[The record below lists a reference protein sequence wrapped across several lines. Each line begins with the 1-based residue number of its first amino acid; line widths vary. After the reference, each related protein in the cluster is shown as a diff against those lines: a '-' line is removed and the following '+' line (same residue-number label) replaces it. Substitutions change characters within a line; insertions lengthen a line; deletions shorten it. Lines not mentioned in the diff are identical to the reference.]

1 MIKTIIKRLLRHRLS
16 LMIILAPLVAILIMG
31 LYVLF
36 MVSTETQ
43 TNISD
48 IQSAYH
54 YGFDTQAKNE
64 IQTAISIANNYYQ
77 QEQKG
82 LLTQEVAQKQAAED
96 IRNLRYGV
104 NGYFFVD
111 DTSGNNV
118 VDLGTSQEGHNRFN
132 VQDANGRYFIQE
144 MIKNGSNPQGG
155 YTNYSFPKP
164 NDPNGPSYT
173 KRSYSLLFKPWNWVI
188 GTGNYF
194 DDINQEMS
202 GPITRLNESVV
213 QTYKSVGIIAF
224 LVLLISVLIAWV
236 MNRKIQRDLYIC
248 DKQAKSLAEGNLQDL
263 SLTAK
268 GEFNGLSHSIDEAR
282 QALSV
287 IITNISD
294 TAFQV
299 SSSSE
304 EMYASSSQSAQ
315 ANNQIAASIM
325 GVSDT
330 IQTQLTLIQEIAD
343 QMRDVAQDT
352 ECAST
357 EAVSMSNQASE
368 SQKTAEQG
376 SNIIQKTVQQMQVI
390 RESVDS
396 TAQVIQ
402 VLGERSQAI
411 GEINNTISGISEQT
425 NLLALNAAIEAA
437 RAGEH
442 GRGFSVV
449 AEEVRKL
456 ADQSRDAASKIAEII
471 LEIQEKAQQAVV
483 TMQNSTHEV
492 SQGVVDAE
500 ESGKAF
506 YEIAQQVQSISN
518 IVKGVKES
526 LDRAG
531 GSAHRVAQS
540 TQDML
545 HQNQVIADE
554 SQSISAAVEQQTAS
568 SQEMTNISEALATMS
583 MTLMTKVKEFRL

>member
-1 MIKTIIKRLLRHRLS
+1 MIV
-16 LMIILAPLVAILIMG
+16 LAPLIAILIMG

-36 MVSTETQ
+36 MLFTTTHTDST
-43 TNISD
+43 D
-48 IQSAYH
+48 IQAAYH

-64 IQTAISIANNYYQ
+64 IQTATSIANYYYL

-82 LLTQEVAQKQAAED
+82 LLTHEVAQKLAADD
-96 IRNLRYGV
+96 IRILRYGA

-111 DTSGNNV
+111 DTSGNNI
-118 VDLGTSQEGHNRFN
+118 VDLGTAQEGHNRFN
-132 VQDANGRYFIQE
+132 AQDAHGKYFIQE
-144 MIKNGSNPQGG
+144 LIKNGSNPQGG

-164 NDPNGPSYT
+164 NDPNGLSYT
-173 KRSYSLLFKPWNWVI
+173 KGSYSLLFKPWNWVI

-202 GPITRLNESVV
+202 GPLTRLNAAVAK
-213 QTYKSVGIIAF
+213 TYRSVGIIAL
-224 LVLLISVLIAWV
+224 LVLVISILIAWV
-236 MNRKIQRDLYIC
+236 MNRKIQKDLQIC
-248 DKQAKSLAEGNLQDL
+248 NLQAKSLAEGNLHDL
-263 SLTAK
+263 SLKAR
-268 GEFNGLSHSIDEAR
+268 GEFAGLSHSIDESR
-282 QALSV
+282 QALA
-287 IITNISD
+287 ITIMGIRES
-294 TAFQV
+294 ASQV
-299 SSSSE
+299 ASSSE
-304 EMYASSSQSAQ
+304 LMHASSSQSTQ

-330 IQTQLTLIQEIAD
+330 IQNQLSLIQEIAD
-343 QMRDVAQDT
+343 QMRIVAQDT
-352 ECAST
+352 ELAST
-357 EAVSMSNQASE
+357 EAVSMSNQANE

-376 SNIIQKTVQQMQVI
+376 SNIIQKTVQQMEVI
-390 RESVDS
+390 RESVES
-396 TAQVIQ
+396 TAQVIRI
-402 VLGERSQAI
+402 LGERSQAI

-425 NLLALNAAIEAA
+425 NLLALNAAIESA

-456 ADQSRDAASKIAEII
+456 ADQSRTAASTIAEII

-483 TMQNSTHEV
+483 TMQKSTQEV

-506 YEIAQQVQSISN
+506 YGIAQQVQSIST
-518 IVKGVKES
+518 IVKGVKAS

-545 HQNQVIADE
+545 HQNEVIADE
-554 SQSISAAVEQQTAS
+554 SQSISAAVEQQSAS
-568 SQEMTNISEALATMS
+568 SQEMENISEALARMS
-583 MTLMTKVKEFRL
+583 TLLITKVKEFSL

>member
-1 MIKTIIKRLLRHRLS
+1 MNALVQRLLRYRLS
-16 LMIILAPLVAILIMG
+16 LMIVLAPLVAILIMG
-31 LYVLF
+31 SYVFF

-43 TNISD
+43 TSISD

-54 YGFDTQAKNE
+54 YGFDIQAKNE
-64 IQTAISIANNYYQ
+64 ILTAKSIANYYYQ

-82 LLTQEVAQKQAAED
+82 LLTHQVAQKLAADD
-96 IRNLRYGV
+96 IRNLRYGE

-118 VDLGTSQEGHNRFN
+118 VDLGTAQEGHNRLN
-132 VQDANGRYFIQE
+132 AQDANGKYFIQE
-144 MIKNGSNPQGG
+144 IIKNGSDPQGG
-155 YTNYSFPKP
+155 YTDYSFPKP

-173 KRSYSLLFKPWNWVI
+173 KRSYSLLFEPWNWVI

-194 DDINQEMS
+194 DDINQAMS
-202 GPITRLNESVV
+202 GPISRLNAAVV
-213 QTYKSVGIIAF
+213 KSYRTVGIISF
-224 LVLLISVLIAWV
+224 LVLLISVFIAWL
-236 MNRKIQRDLYIC
+236 MNRRIQRDLQVC
-248 DKQAKSLAEGNLQDL
+248 VKQAESLAEGDLKDL

-268 GEFNGLSHSIDEAR
+268 GEFEGLSHSIDETR
-282 QALSV
+282 QALAKT
-287 IITNISD
+287 IMDISD
-294 TAFQV
+294 AAFQV

-304 EMYASSSQSAQ
+304 EMHASSSQSAQ

-352 ECAST
+352 EFAST

-396 TAQVIQ
+396 TAQVIR

-456 ADQSRDAASKIAEII
+456 ADQSRSAASKIAEII

-483 TMQNSTHEV
+483 TMQTSTQEV
-492 SQGVVDAE
+492 SRGVVDAE

-506 YEIAQQVQSISN
+506 YGIAQQVQTISN
-518 IVKGVKES
+518 IVKRVKES

-545 HQNQVIADE
+545 HQNELIADE
-554 SQSISAAVEQQTAS
+554 SQSISAAVQQQTAS
-568 SQEMTNISEALATMS
+568 SQEMANISESLATMS
-583 MTLMTKVKEFRL
+583 MTLMSKVKEFSL